1 MIVRREINIDM
12 DQKEKYI
19 PRIFDKVLEF
29 ALKSK
34 SAVIVEGPKWCG
46 KSTTSKRHAKTIV
59 DLMPLSSR
67 KQYIEYAKVA
77 PSEFL
82 NDGEHPLLIDEWQHI
97 YFIWDQI
104 KVEADRIRDFGQ
116 FILTGSVTDK
126 SVFDEGSEETKH
138 TGNGRIVRKRM
149 RPMSLYESMDGDGS
163 VSLSDLKCGKFKPHK
178 SNKGIKD
185 YAFYICRGGW
195 PLALCEDK
203 DIALQQAIDFYNVVA
218 SDDIFSI
225 KTIPLR
231 KDEERARQ
239 VLRSYARNVSIAAS
253 DQTLIDDCVG
263 EDTSFDEETFS
274 KYILALKY
282 LFVIEELPA
291 WNPNL
296 RSKTAIRSKPTRHF
310 VDPSIGAAALGV
322 SPDGLFKDIAT
333 FGVLFESLVVRDL
346 RIYADVIGARV
357 YKYRDSKKRE
367 SDIVVQFKDGSWAL
381 FEVKL
386 GGDEDIEDAA
396 NKLLDIAKDID
407 IEKTGQLAFLAVIT
421 KGPLAYKRKDGVYVI
436 PLECLKY

>member
-1 MIVRREINIDM
+1 M
-12 DQKEKYI
+12 KENDCYI
-19 PRIFDKVLEF
+19 PRIFDKVLDF

-46 KSTTSKRHAKTIV
+46 KSTTSKRHAKTII
-59 DLMPLSSR
+59 DLMPLATR
-67 KQYIEYAKVA
+67 QQYIDYAKTA

-104 KVEADRIRDFGQ
+104 KVEADRLRNFGQ

-126 SVFDEGSEETKH
+126 SVSDENFEDSRH

-149 RPMSLYESMDGDGS
+149 RTMSLYESGDGDGS
-163 VSLSDLKCGKFKPHK
+163 VSISDLKKGLFRPHK
-178 SNKGIKD
+178 SYKTIQD

-195 PLALCEDK
+195 PLSLCDDREV
-203 DIALQQAIDFYNVVA
+203 ALQQAIDFYNVVT

-225 KTIPLR
+225 KSIAIR
-231 KDEERARQ
+231 KDEEKARQ
-239 VLRSYARNVSIAAS
+239 VMKSYARNISIAAS
-253 DQTLIDDCVG
+253 DKTLIDDCVD
-263 EDTSFDEETFS
+263 EEESFDEETFG

-282 LFVIEELPA
+282 LFIIEELPA
-291 WNPNL
+291 WSPNL
-296 RSKTAIRSKPTRHF
+296 RSKTAIRTKPTRHF
-310 VDPSIGAAALGV
+310 VDPSIAAAALNV
-322 SPDGLFKDIAT
+322 SPEGLFKDIST
-333 FGVLFESLVVRDL
+333 FGLLFESLVVRDL
-346 RIYADVIGARV
+346 RIYGDAIGARL

-367 SDIVVQFKDGSWAL
+367 VDAVMQFKDGTFAL

-386 GGDEDIEDAA
+386 GNSDDIEDAA
-396 NKLLDIAKDID
+396 KKLLNIAKDVD
-407 IEKTGQLAFLAVIT
+407 EDKTGQLAFLAVIT
-421 KGPLAYKRKDGVYVI
+421 KGPLAYKREDGVYVI